1 MGWTVTAVHAL
12 SFTHTWNWNKQ
23 DCTHYTKSLPVRF
36 DVEPFLLRLG
46 LKTPSCMSTPPP
58 TPPLSTW
65 IVFGRGR
72 EPVDVLFRI
81 LGTGFVEAR
90 STLSGRSLP
99 YITENVHYFAT
110 HGNAALSTLQ
120 TQCHQSQHH
129 NCYFYWHFSLPF
141 PISLINSNEC
151 IMKSCLSVG
160 CSSVHLRFKSSNT
173 WQIFIKYKIKI
184 MLQKVASNCT
194 LSIL

>member
-1 MGWTVTAVHAL
+1 MPLWHFLCQSLLSLAVANICAWLSEVTDHQIPDYWRSTVLHRNLSTYTAKRYVRWTFTKAHAL
-12 SFTHTWNWNKQ
+12 SLTQTWKWNEQ
-23 DCTHYTKSLPVRF
+23 DSTCCITSLPVRF

-99 YITENVHYFAT
+99 YVTENVRYFANHSNT
-110 HGNAALSTLQ
+110 ALSTIQ
-120 TQCHQSQHH
+120 MHRHQSQYH
-129 NCYFYWHFSLPF
+129 NCYFY
-141 PISLINSNEC
+141 
-151 IMKSCLSVG
+151 
-160 CSSVHLRFKSSNT
+160 
-173 WQIFIKYKIKI
+173 
-184 MLQKVASNCT
+184 
-194 LSIL
+194 